1 MQGRVVGERDPRTS
15 FSVSE
20 SLLSFWQLEGET
32 AILEEFEL
40 RSRSMHE
47 LYIRTL
53 KSLVV
58 LFRALLVFQPNPV
71 IFRV

>member
-1 MQGRVVGERDPRTS
+1 MQGRVVGSERDPNIS

-47 LYIRTL
+47 LYQI
-53 KSLVV
+53 
-58 LFRALLVFQPNPV
+58 FGRALQSIVGVSAEPCYL
-71 IFRV
+71 